1 MNLRGLSKLVLVTV
15 FLSSTALA
23 GSGGKNSYEDRVY
36 FDDLRKVEEPAYAPA
51 VQPQVTTPI
60 NTTPSPVPSSVIQEQ
75 QTSSDSLSYFANKA
89 KQKKLKPRV
98 ELNHRYSNDRAIT
111 TSEFWVPLIQ
121 DTQGDS
127 VLFGDVRLVGDT
139 GSNQEFNAG
148 LGYREIVTGPILGE
162 GIAGATLWYDRR
174 FTNRG
179 SRFNQI
185 TASGEWL
192 GEQYDVRVNGYIPFN
207 DSKTHTQANTNTTP
221 SGFVGNQIF
230 VNTDQSV
237 VEEALPGVDVE
248 VGTRINAL
256 DKLTDST
263 RIYAGGYHFEGDRTD
278 DVTGVRARIASDIT
292 SDIQLGARYQYDDVR
307 DSQAFV
313 EATIRFPFKSK
324 KSFKQ
329 DGLRSRLDESP
340 ERDIDIV
347 TNEAVTDD
355 GVDQLILNARTGVTQ
370 NVVHVDNTAAG
381 GGDGSIET
389 PFNTLAGAEAVAV
402 ANDLIYVHRGDG
414 TTTGQDTG
422 ITIDD
427 EGQMLAGSGVDL
439 LFSSGRFT
447 TGNNQD
453 VSNDIIVQTATT
465 APVITNGAGDGVLVT
480 ADDVLVTGI
489 TVDGASLNGIHALN
503 ADNIVVD
510 TVTTNNNTSNG
521 LGIVI
526 NSSSLNTVTLT
537 SNNINNNTNGITLL
551 IENSGVAKNI
561 NINRNNVINNIQDGV
576 RIAARDTGSRID
588 SLILEGNVAENN
600 ADDGGFIFTTQS
612 ASVINNVILK
622 NNISINHSIGDGFR
636 IQSSD
641 AGSSFNNVI
650 YEGNI
655 ADGNNNIGFQSV
667 SFADGNIGK
676 VTYTNNT
683 STNNSLD
690 GIRLFSVSNGN
701 IDTVIFNENIISNN
715 VQSGIVIDDDSA
727 VGSINIDLGGG
738 VLGSIANNSI
748 FNNTLEEIR
757 IDLDGG
763 ELSAENNFFGTAA
776 GLLPAEVLLQDGS
789 TIDADPFLTSDP
801 NL

>member
-1 MNLRGLSKLVLVTV
+1 M
-15 FLSSTALA
+15 
-23 GSGGKNSYEDRVY
+23 
-36 FDDLRKVEEPAYAPA
+36 
-51 VQPQVTTPI
+51 
-60 NTTPSPVPSSVIQEQ
+60 
-75 QTSSDSLSYFANKA
+75 
-89 KQKKLKPRV
+89 
-98 ELNHRYSNDRAIT
+98 
-111 TSEFWVPLIQ
+111 
-121 DTQGDS
+121 
-127 VLFGDVRLVGDT
+127 
-139 GSNQEFNAG
+139 
-148 LGYREIVTGPILGE
+148 
-162 GIAGATLWYDRR
+162 
-174 FTNRG
+174 
-179 SRFNQI
+179 
-185 TASGEWL
+185 
-192 GEQYDVRVNGYIPFN
+192 
-207 DSKTHTQANTNTTP
+207 
-221 SGFVGNQIF
+221 
-230 VNTDQSV
+230 
-237 VEEALPGVDVE
+237 
-248 VGTRINAL
+248 
-256 DKLTDST
+256 
-263 RIYAGGYHFEGDRTD
+263 
-278 DVTGVRARIASDIT
+278 
-292 SDIQLGARYQYDDVR
+292 
-307 DSQAFV
+307 
-313 EATIRFPFKSK
+313 
-324 KSFKQ
+324 
-329 DGLRSRLDESP
+329 
-340 ERDIDIV
+340 
-347 TNEAVTDD
+347 
-355 GVDQLILNARTGVTQ
+355 NARTGVTQ